1 MARQH
6 ESKSG
11 SKSPGRPKAQRSG
24 QPTTPTASRRRPRL
38 IRRVVRTTSR
48 RTTAYAIPAAPVVE
62 LILQRPLGT
71 LLEGDRTW
79 GMALL
84 LTLCVP
90 PIIPL
95 LIWFGLWRF
104 NANIWWALLI
114 TLIGMGI
121 WSIALLLWVSLQ

>member
-1 MARQH
+1 M
-6 ESKSG
+6 
-11 SKSPGRPKAQRSG
+11 
-24 QPTTPTASRRRPRL
+24 
-38 IRRVVRTTSR
+38 
-48 RTTAYAIPAAPVVE
+48 VE